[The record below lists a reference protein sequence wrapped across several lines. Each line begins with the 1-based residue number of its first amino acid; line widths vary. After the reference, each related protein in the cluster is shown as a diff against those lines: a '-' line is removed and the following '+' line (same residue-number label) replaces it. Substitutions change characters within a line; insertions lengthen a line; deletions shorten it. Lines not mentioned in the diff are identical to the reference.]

1 MVSLDFSCGVF
12 CASCRS
18 CHYHASC
25 LCDHDP
31 HHSKLQLQLMLH
43 LLPLLLP
50 LLNYQLLPLLLPL
63 LILELTAHSVLRRR
77 LLLLPLPLQI

>member
-12 CASCRS
+12 CASCLS

-25 LCDHDP
+25 LCDHDH

-43 LLPLLLP
+43 LLPLPLLHHRHSLLLP

-63 LILELTAHSVLRRR
+63 LILELTAH
-77 LLLLPLPLQI
+77 